1 MSSDAEADHRREGY
15 AMKGLGAAAAVAV
28 LCASVT
34 QPTQTAQAGGGQ
46 STTAPVE
53 PLGLPSTALPNEFD
67 VLRSFGLGGPWAAY
81 KPYPPRPKPPDRI
94 DPEPSRWP
102 WTGERD
108 PYDNPGRMQPHRCAE
123 ARVDVVAE
131 SSDERLLAC
140 SAASHAIQRLGQCG
154 ISPRRPITVQ
164 IMSEVQHPRGGAIF
178 GLLDTKR
185 EAALVTHEGNAR
197 SLVKDTPYAKLPQ
210 RDFYRSVIVH
220 EVVHAV
226 MHQNLKR
233 PSTSQAAYEYPAY
246 ALQIESLDP
255 DVRDEFL
262 QSFDQAATDA
272 GSMLFNDVLLL
283 FDPYVFA
290 ARAYHHFKAAA
301 DACAHLRGLLRGEAA
316 FIAPSTM

>member
-1 MSSDAEADHRREGY
+1 
-15 AMKGLGAAAAVAV
+15 MKHLGALTALVV
-28 LCASVT
+28 VCACVT
-34 QPTQTAQAGGGQ
+34 QPAPRAHAAGRQT
-46 STTAPVE
+46 PIPPPE
-53 PLGLPSTALPNEFD
+53 PTGLSSPTPSHERDALQ
-67 VLRSFGLGGPWAAY
+67 SFGSGGPWAAY
-81 KPYPPRPKPPDRI
+81 QSYAPRPKSPDWF

-108 PYDNPGRMQPHRCAE
+108 PYDHPGRMQPHRCAE
-123 ARVDVVAE
+123 AQVDVVAE
-131 SSDERLLAC
+131 SSDERRLAC

-164 IMSEVQHPRGGAIF
+164 IMSEVRHPRGGAIF
-178 GLLDTKR
+178 GLLDAKR
-185 EAALVTHEGNAR
+185 EAALVTHEGNAA

-246 ALQIESLDP
+246 ALQIELLDP

-262 QSFDQAATDA
+262 RSFDQATTDA
-272 GSMLFNDVLLL
+272 GSMLFNDVILL

-316 FIAPSTM
+316 FIVPSTM